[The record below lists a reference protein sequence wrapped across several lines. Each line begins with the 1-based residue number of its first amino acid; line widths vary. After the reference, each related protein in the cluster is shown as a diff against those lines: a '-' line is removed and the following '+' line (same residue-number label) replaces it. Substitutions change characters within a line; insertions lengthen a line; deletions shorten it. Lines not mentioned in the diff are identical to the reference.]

1 MTTAV
6 TPMMAQ
12 WHACK
17 EECGDALLFFRLGDF
32 YEAFH
37 EDAEKI
43 SKAVNV
49 TLTARQG
56 TAMCGVPY
64 HTAEVYIDKLVAKG
78 FKIAVAEQMEDPKS
92 VKGLVQR
99 KIVRT
104 VTPGTLINSQ
114 LLSDKN
120 ANYFACISQIG
131 SLFGLALLEL
141 TTADFAVFEF
151 ERVQDLID
159 ELCRIRPA
167 EFLLPKRLQKAH
179 PTLMKELSL
188 HFPFLTN
195 EKEDSFFDLQL
206 TQEVLT
212 AHFKLHSLDGFG
224 LRGQVSAISAAG
236 ALMAHL
242 KNQLNVPLEPIT
254 AIRTEPLSQYMAL
267 DRAALKNL
275 EITESCSE
283 HGSQHTLWH
292 LLDHTATAMGGR
304 MLRYWIQH
312 PLLSI
317 PEIHARQEAIALFL
331 AKAEETKAIRLQLD
345 GMRDLERLMMK
356 TSARYATPRDV
367 LALGLSLSK
376 ISPLKEQLRPFPVGD
391 LLRSLADPAPLAARI
406 VNALSEAPPL
416 RLGEGDLF
424 RDGYNQELDALRLLS
439 RESTSW
445 IARYQTEL
453 REETGIKTLKVG
465 FTKAFGYYIEVTHAQ
480 AEKIPASFQRRQ
492 TLVGGERFITEELKT
507 FEQKAL
513 TAEEKGKAL
522 EAQLFEELRREIA
535 GHAELVHAIARE
547 IARIDAL
554 LSLAHIAKEMRYT
567 RPVIDDSDTLEII
580 KGRHPIIER
589 VVSQSKFIPNDTLLT
604 KDQQLFIITGPNMAG
619 KSTYIRQV
627 ALIVILAQIGS
638 FVPAESARIGLID
651 KVFSRI
657 GASDDI
663 ARGQSTFMVEMTETA
678 NILHNATSR
687 SLVILDEIGR
697 GTSTYDGISIAW
709 AVAEHLLTTPQKQ
722 AKTLFATHYWE
733 LTRLEKEVPGAINY
747 QVAVQ
752 ETAQGIVFMRKI
764 VPGGTDKSYGIHVA
778 KLAGLPPKALK
789 RAQDM
794 LEQLEAKTPKTIP
807 SKKEPE
813 QLSLFGLSA
822 PESPALTALKS
833 LDVNQLTP
841 LAALQKLAE
850 LKEMTE
856 HQDFQPLR

>member
-1 MTTAV
+1 MTNAI

-17 EECGDALLFFRLGDF
+17 KECGDALLFFRLGDF

-37 EDAEKI
+37 EDAETI

-56 TAMCGVPY
+56 TTMCGVPY
-64 HTAEVYIDKLVAKG
+64 HTADVYIDKLIAKG
-78 FKIAVAEQMEDPKS
+78 YKIAVAEQMEDPKS
-92 VKGLVQR
+92 VKGIVQR
-99 KIVRT
+99 KIVKT
-104 VTPGTLINSQ
+104 ITPGTLISSN

-120 ANYFACISQIG
+120 PNYFACISQIG

-151 ERVQDLID
+151 EKVQDLLD
-159 ELCRIRPA
+159 ELCRVRPA
-167 EFLLPKRLQKAH
+167 EFLVSKRLQKMQ
-179 PTLMKELSL
+179 PLLLKELSL

-195 EKEDSFFDLQL
+195 EKEESFFDLEL

-212 AHFKLHSLDGFG
+212 SHFNMHSLDGFG
-224 LRGQVSAISAAG
+224 LKGQVSAISAAG
-236 ALMAHL
+236 ALMSHL
-242 KNQLNVPLEPIT
+242 KNQLNVPLEPV
-254 AIRTEPLSQYMAL
+254 ASIRTEPLSRYMAL

-275 EITESCSE
+275 EIIESFSDQ
-283 HGSQHTLWH
+283 GSKHTLWH

-304 MLRYWIQH
+304 MLRHWIQH
-312 PLLSI
+312 PLLSV
-317 PEIHARQEAIALFL
+317 PEIFERQEAIALFL
-331 AKAEETKAIRLQLD
+331 AKSEETKALREQLD

-356 TSARYATPRDV
+356 TSARYANPRDL
-367 LALGLSLSK
+367 LALGLSISK
-376 ISPLKEQLRPFPVGD
+376 IVPLKEQLKIFPIGQK
-391 LLRSLADPAPLAARI
+391 LRALADPQPLAQRI
-406 VNALSEAPPL
+406 LSALSETPPL

-424 RDGYNQELDALRLLS
+424 RDGYHQELDALRLLS

-445 IARYQTEL
+445 IARYQTQL

-480 AEKIPASFQRRQ
+480 AEKIPSFFQRRQ

-513 TAEEKGKAL
+513 TAEEKAKAL
-522 EAQLFEELRREIA
+522 EAQLFEELRFEIAAHAKFVHAMAKEIA
-535 GHAELVHAIARE
+535 G
-547 IARIDAL
+547 IDAL
-554 LSLAHIAKEMRYT
+554 LSLAFIAKEMRYV
-567 RPVIDDSDTLEII
+567 RPTIDESDTLKIV

-589 VVSQSKFIPNDTLLT
+589 ALSHSQFIPNDTLLNP
-604 KDQQLFIITGPNMAG
+604 KEQLLIITGPNMAG

-638 FVPAESARIGLID
+638 FVPAESAHIGLID

-709 AVAEHLLTTPQKQ
+709 AVAEYLLTTPQKQ

-733 LTRLEKEVPGAINY
+733 LTRLEKEIPGAINY

-752 ETAQGIVFMRKI
+752 ETSQGIVFMRKI
-764 VPGGTDKSYGIHVA
+764 APGGTDKSYGIHVA

-794 LEQLEAKTPKTIP
+794 LEQLEAKNPKTASP
-807 SKKEPE
+807 KKPEE
-813 QLSLFGLSA
+813 QLSLFGIAASDH
-822 PESPALTALKS
+822 PALRALKA
-833 LDVNQLTP
+833 LDLNQMTP
-841 LAALQKLAE
+841 LAALQKLSE
-850 LKEMTE
+850 LCEMV
-856 HQDFQPLR
+856 

>member
-1 MTTAV
+1 M

-37 EDAEKI
+37 GDAEII

-64 HTAEVYIDKLVAKG
+64 HTADVYIDKLVAQG

-99 KIVRT
+99 KVVKTI
-104 VTPGTLINSQ
+104 TPGTLINSQ
-114 LLSDKN
+114 LLSDKSP
-120 ANYFACISQIG
+120 NYFAAISQIG
-131 SLFGLALLEL
+131 SMFGLALLEL

-151 ERVQDLID
+151 EKMQDLLD
-159 ELCRIRPA
+159 ELCRVRPA
-167 EFLLPKRLQKAH
+167 EFLVSKRLQKTH
-179 PTLMKELSL
+179 PLLLKELSL

-195 EKEDSFFDLQL
+195 EKDESFFDLKL
-206 TQEVLT
+206 TTDTL
-212 AHFKLHSLDGFG
+212 ASHFKTHSLDGFG
-224 LRGQVSAISAAG
+224 LKGQVSAISAAG

-242 KNQLNVPLEPIT
+242 KHQLSVPLEPVT
-254 AIRTEPLSQYMAL
+254 SIRTEPLSRYMAL

-275 EITESCSE
+275 EITESFSDQ
-283 HGSQHTLWH
+283 GAKHTLWH

-304 MLRYWIQH
+304 MLRHWIQH
-312 PLLSI
+312 PLLSV
-317 PEIHARQEAIALFL
+317 PEILDRQEAISLFL
-331 AKAEETKAIRLQLD
+331 AKPDQMKKLREKLD
-345 GMRDLERLMMK
+345 GMRDLERLIIK
-356 TSARYATPRDV
+356 TCTRNANPRDV
-367 LALGLSLSK
+367 LALGLSIGK
-376 ISPLKEQLRPFPVGD
+376 VSPLKEDLASFPIGDTLRA
-391 LLRSLADPAPLAARI
+391 LADPAPLAQKI
-406 VNALSEAPPL
+406 LSALSESPPL

-424 RDGYNQELDALRLLS
+424 RDGYHQELDALRQLS

-445 IARYQTEL
+445 IARYQVQL

-492 TLVGGERFITEELKT
+492 TLVGGERFITEELKL

-513 TAEEKGKAL
+513 TAEEKAKAL
-522 EAQLFEELRREIA
+522 EMQLFEELRKEIA
-535 GHAELVHAIARE
+535 SHSLLIHAIAKE
-547 IARIDAL
+547 IAQLDAL
-554 LSLAHIAKEMRYT
+554 LSLAYVAKEMRYV
-567 RPVIDDSDTLEII
+567 RPTIDESDTLTII
-580 KGRHPIIER
+580 NGRHPMIER
-589 VVSQSKFIPNDTLLT
+589 AISSSQFIPNDTLLSRE
-604 KDQQLFIITGPNMAG
+604 KQLFIITGPNMAG

-638 FVPAESARIGLID
+638 FVPAESAHIGLID

-709 AVAEHLLTTPQKQ
+709 AVAEYLLTTPQKR

-733 LTRLEKEVPGAINY
+733 LTRLEKEIPGAVNY

-752 ETAQGIVFMRKI
+752 ETPQGIVFMRKI

-789 RAQDM
+789 RAQEM
-794 LEQLEAKTPKTIP
+794 LQQLEAKHPKAKP
-807 SKKEPE
+807 EPQE
-813 QLSLFGLSA
+813 QLSLFGLTAA
-822 PESPALTALKS
+822 PEHPALNLLKT
-833 LDVNQLTP
+833 LDINRLTP

-850 LKEMTE
+850 LCDLAEK
-856 HQDFQPLR
+856 